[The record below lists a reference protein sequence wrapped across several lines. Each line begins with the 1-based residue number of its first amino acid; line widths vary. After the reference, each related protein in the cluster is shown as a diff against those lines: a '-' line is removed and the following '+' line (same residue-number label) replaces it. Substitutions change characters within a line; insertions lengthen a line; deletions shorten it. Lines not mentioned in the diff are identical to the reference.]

1 MKAIYQAYSGYLRK
15 INWTLLLFLVVVL
28 NVKMLVKVPAI
39 IILLLINR
47 KMFLDKNIYR
57 QKFIWFY
64 FILSGIAILNV
75 LINISTVSVNYLLA
89 ATTGIAFWL
98 LAAAAA
104 CLNYRFV
111 TNTDIVKLR
120 ATINLFFILNVAVTL
135 VQLLYIMW
143 DSGSVNPYT
152 YQGMYQK
159 YFINTGDK
167 LTGITFDVSTTNAII
182 NSFGVIFFLY
192 SGKMRLTLICMAT
205 LLFTTSNFINI
216 LLGLALLLIF
226 IFQSTKIQKSI
237 IVICFGLLV
246 IFMARI
252 SPQNNRYLNEEFNE
266 ITNKKKKATESSGV
280 KIPLTQKPDSI
291 LTPEE
296 RKQKFAQ
303 LFIDSVSLE
312 RAKRKATDHRHPW
325 LATIPIVPGPNI
337 HSAPFQRKREVTPL
351 QKELL
356 VFAVHNIPGFDSS
369 QKTAISGRVP
379 GKLKAFKQTFQY
391 LENHPLKIFAG
402 AGTGNF
408 ASKLA
413 FRTTGLPIAGS
424 YPKKFIYLNN
434 DFVNNHLCLYLMYFG
449 RDATKHSLVNT
460 PSSVYDQLIAEYG
473 LAGLF
478 AFVIFYLGFFVMRG
492 RRLSYGLPIMLMMLV
507 IFGMD
512 YWYEQL
518 SVVILFELLML
529 LNMKEIF
536 KK

>member
-1 MKAIYQAYSGYLRK
+1 MKALYQVYSGYLKK

-28 NVKMLVKVPAI
+28 DVKVLVKVPAI

-64 FILSGIAILNV
+64 FFLSGIAILNV
-75 LINISTVSVNYLLA
+75 LINISTVTVNYLLA
-89 ATTGIAFWL
+89 ASTGIAFWL

-104 CLNYRFV
+104 FLNYRFV
-111 TNTDIVKLR
+111 ANTETVKLR
-120 ATINLFFILNVAVTL
+120 ATISLFFILNVAVTL
-135 VQLLYIMW
+135 GQLLLIMW

-167 LTGITFDVSTTNAII
+167 LTGLTFDVSTTNAII
-182 NSFGVIFFLY
+182 NSFGVIYFLY

-205 LLFTTSNFINI
+205 LLFTASNFINI
-216 LLGLALLLIF
+216 LLALALLFIF
-226 IFQSTKIQKSI
+226 IFQSTKIQRSI
-237 IVICFGLLV
+237 IVVCLGLLA

-252 SPQNNRYLNEEFNE
+252 SPQNNRYLNEEFSE
-266 ITNKKKKATESSGV
+266 IMNKKKKAVESAEI
-280 KIPLTQKPDSI
+280 KITQKPDSI
-291 LTPEE
+291 LTPDE

-312 RAKRKATDHRHPW
+312 KAKRKANDHSYSW
-325 LATIPIVPGPNI
+325 LATKPVVPGPNI
-337 HSAPFQRKREVTPL
+337 HSVPFQRKREVTPF

-356 VFAVHNIPGFDSS
+356 VFAMQNIPGFDSS
-369 QKTAISGRVP
+369 QKTFISGRVP
-379 GKLKAFKQTFQY
+379 GKLKAFKQTFHY
-391 LENHPLKIFAG
+391 LEKRPLKIFAG

-413 FRTTGLPIAGS
+413 FRTTGLQIAGS
-424 YPKKFIYLNN
+424 YPKKFIYINN

-449 RDATKHSLVNT
+449 RDAAKHSLVNT
-460 PSSVYDQLIAEYG
+460 PNSVYDQLIAEYG
-473 LAGLF
+473 VAGIF
-478 AFVIFYLGFFVMRG
+478 AFVIFYIGFFAKQG

-529 LNMKEIF
+529 LNMKEVF
-536 KK
+536 KKYD